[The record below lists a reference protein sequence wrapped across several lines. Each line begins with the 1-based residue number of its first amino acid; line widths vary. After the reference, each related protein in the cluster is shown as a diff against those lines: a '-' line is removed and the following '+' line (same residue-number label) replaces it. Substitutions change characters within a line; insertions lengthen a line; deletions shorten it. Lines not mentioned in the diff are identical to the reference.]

1 MNNEKQIILFISHYL
16 LQKTIANKQL
26 FFKIQK
32 TLPHW
37 KRFFVLIFDSF
48 IRSKSQNSKLYI
60 NKP

>member
-32 TLPHW
+32 TLPNW
-37 KRFFVLIFDSF
+37 KRFLLFMFRGVYS
-48 IRSKSQNSKLYI
+48 
-60 NKP
+60 